1 MVEVKIPATSA
12 NIGAGFDCLGLALG
26 LYNYVWAEE
35 TDSGLNIEIK
45 DESSDYLPTDERNL
59 VYSSMMAVY
68 TKVGVKPK
76 GLHIILEN
84 NIPVT
89 RGLGSSAAGIV
100 GGLLAADA
108 LTGSNLDKHQLL
120 NMASAIEGH
129 PDNAAPAIFGGM
141 TVNVTANNDIKG
153 VKTELPDDLKFA
165 AFIPDF
171 FLATKKSRS
180 VLPRKVSMRD
190 AVFNTGR
197 SALLVGSL
205 MTRNYDNIRT
215 AVDDRL
221 HQKFRKKLIPH
232 IDDVFKYAYRSG
244 ALGVYLSGAGPTVVA
259 MVKADN
265 TKFEKQMQEY
275 LRKQLKN
282 WQLHMLNAD
291 NVGAFARII

>member
-68 TKVGVKPK
+68 KKAGIKPK

-100 GGLLAADA
+100 GGLLAADT
-108 LTGSNLDKHQLL
+108 LTGTKLDKHILL
-120 NMASAIEGH
+120 NMASEIEGH

-141 TVNVTANNDIKG
+141 TVNVTERGNIRG
-153 VKTELPDDLKFA
+153 VKTDLPQDIKYA
-165 AFIPDF
+165 ALIPDF

-197 SALLVGSL
+197 SALLIGSL
-205 MTRNYDNIRT
+205 MTGNYDNIRT

-232 IDDVFKYAYRSG
+232 IDDVFKNAYRSG

-265 TKFEKQMQEY
+265 TKFEKQMREY
-275 LRKQLKN
+275 LSKHLKN
-282 WQLHMLNAD
+282 WKLHMLDAD

>member
-12 NIGAGFDCLGLALG
+12 NLGAGFDCLGLALG

-35 TDSGLNIEIK
+35 TEGGLNIEIK

-59 VYSSMMAVY
+59 VYTSMLEVY
-68 TKVGVKPK
+68 KKAQIKPK

-108 LTGSNLDKHQLL
+108 LTGLNLDKHQLL
-120 NMASAIEGH
+120 NMASEIEGH

-141 TVNVTANNDIKG
+141 TVNVTVNGDIKG
-153 VKTELPDDLKFA
+153 VKTELPKDLKFA
-165 AFIPDF
+165 AIIPDF

-197 SALLVGSL
+197 SALMIGSI
-205 MTRNYDNIRT
+205 MTGNYDNIRT

-221 HQKFRKKLIPH
+221 HQKFRKKLIPN
-232 IDDVFKYAYRSG
+232 INDVFKGAYRSG

-259 MVKADN
+259 IVKADN
-265 TKFEKQMQEY
+265 TKFEKQMNGY
-275 LRKQLKN
+275 LSKHLKN
-282 WQLHMLNAD
+282 WQLHMLDAD

>member
-59 VYSSMMAVY
+59 VHRSMMAVY
-68 TKVGVKPK
+68 KKVGVKPK

-141 TVNVTANNDIKG
+141 TVNVTANGDIKG

-205 MTRNYDNIRT
+205 MTRNYGNIRT

-232 IDDVFKYAYRSG
+232 IDDVFEYAYRSG

-259 MVKADN
+259 MVKADD

-282 WQLHMLNAD
+282 WQLHMLDAD

>member
-35 TDSGLNIEIK
+35 TDSGLSIEIK

-68 TKVGVKPK
+68 KKVGVKPK

-108 LTGSNLDKHQLL
+108 LTGSKLDKHQLL

-141 TVNVTANNDIKG
+141 TVNVTAKNDIKG
-153 VKTELPDDLKFA
+153 VKTKLPDDLKFA
-165 AFIPDF
+165 AFIPEF

-205 MTRNYDNIRT
+205 MTRYYDNIRT
-215 AVDDRL
+215 AECC
-221 HQKFRKKLIPH
+221 KS
-232 IDDVFKYAYRSG
+232 A
-244 ALGVYLSGAGPTVVA
+244 
-259 MVKADN
+259 
-265 TKFEKQMQEY
+265 
-275 LRKQLKN
+275 
-282 WQLHMLNAD
+282 
-291 NVGAFARII
+291 

>member
-35 TDSGLNIEIK
+35 TDSGLSIEIK

-68 TKVGVKPK
+68 KKVGVKPK

-108 LTGSNLDKHQLL
+108 LTGSKLDKHQLL

-153 VKTELPDDLKFA
+153 VKTKLPDDLKFA

-232 IDDVFKYAYRSG
+232 IDDVFKYAYHSD

>member
-35 TDSGLNIEIK
+35 TDGGLNIEIK

-59 VYSSMMAVY
+59 VYCSMMAVY
-68 TKVGVKPK
+68 KKTGIKPK

-108 LTGSNLDKHQLL
+108 LTGANLDRHELL
-120 NMASAIEGH
+120 NMASEIEGH
-129 PDNAAPAIFGGM
+129 PDNAAPAIYGGM
-141 TVNVTANNDIKG
+141 TVNVMARGDIKG
-153 VKTELPDDLKFA
+153 VKTRLPDDLRFA
-165 AFIPDF
+165 ALIPDF

-180 VLPRKVSMRD
+180 VLPRRVSMRD

-197 SALLVGSL
+197 SALLVGSI
-205 MTRNYDNIRT
+205 MTGNYDNIRT

-221 HQKFRKKLIPH
+221 HQKFRKKLIPR
-232 IDDVFKYAYRSG
+232 IEDVFRCAYRSG

-259 MVKADN
+259 IVKADD
-265 TKFEKQMQEY
+265 TKFENRMREY
-275 LRKQLKN
+275 LGRHLKN
-282 WQLHMLNAD
+282 WQLYMLDAD
-291 NVGAFARII
+291 NDGAFAKII